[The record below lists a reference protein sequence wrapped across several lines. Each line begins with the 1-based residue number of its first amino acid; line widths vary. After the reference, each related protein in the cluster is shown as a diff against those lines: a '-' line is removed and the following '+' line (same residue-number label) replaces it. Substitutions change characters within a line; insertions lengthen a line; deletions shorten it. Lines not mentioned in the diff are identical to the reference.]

1 MKRQTLA
8 SSLIVVTTSSLMLVG
23 LSFWKGQVGAEPQT
37 KTHSPAAT
45 NTRASTNTL
54 VAAEPIAA
62 DLDRSPIDLVLG
74 PKAEWL
80 ATANQSSDTVSL
92 VRLTKSAGNDAATSA
107 TGTAKPAAERVTGK
121 VVDELRVGHRPGAIA
136 RTPDG
141 QRLLVTG
148 SYSGDLTILSIQGDK
163 LQIENRLQLG
173 FEPYGIAVTRDGTK
187 AYVALS
193 MADQVAEIDLQ
204 ANREVARIDVG
215 LRPRYLTLTLDDTRL
230 AVGTSGDRG
239 ITVVDTASRKELFK
253 EQFLALNIGH
263 LQTTADGRHV
273 YFPWVQYRHSQINPA
288 MIRMGWVLGT
298 RLARVRLDE
307 PARREAMSLDPP
319 GKAVGDPFGLAITPN
334 EQRIVTSASGTHELL
349 VYRLNDLPLTDYA
362 NLDHINPQLVRDEER
377 FVRIALG
384 GRPMGIRAADDR
396 TVYVANYLLNTVQVV
411 DIDTHAVIG
420 TISLGGPAEPSLA
433 RRGEAIFLD
442 AGRSLD
448 QWYSCHTCHY
458 EGGSNDERMDTWNDG
473 TPNTYKTVLSLYRI
487 HETGPWTW
495 HGWQTDLRDAMHSS
509 LTTTMQ
515 GPKPSE
521 EDVTALLAYLKT
533 MELPPNPFR
542 RPDGGLTEQAERG
555 KKVFHSE
562 KAGCAQCHSGPS
574 YTDGEIHDVGLGAT
588 VDRYQGY
595 NTPSLVGV
603 YRKTRLLHDGR
614 ARSLDQVL
622 TEAHNPATVTGKGE
636 LTDAE
641 RADLIAY
648 LKSL

>member
-1 MKRQTLA
+1 MKRQTL
-8 SSLIVVTTSSLMLVG
+8 SPWLLVVTTSSLVLVG
-23 LSFWKGQVGAEPQT
+23 LSFWKGQAAAEPQT
-37 KTHSPAAT
+37 KTNSPATT
-45 NTRASTNTL
+45 NRHAIASTQ

-92 VRLTKSAGNDAATSA
+92 VRLTKNADDAASSATSA
-107 TGTAKPAAERVTGK
+107 AKHAAGRVTGK
-121 VVDELRVGHRPGAIA
+121 VVDELRVGHRPGAIT

-148 SYSGDLTILSIQGDK
+148 SYSGDLTILSVQGDK
-163 LQIENRLQLG
+163 LQVEHRLQLG
-173 FEPYGIAVTRDGTK
+173 FEPYGIAVTRDGRK

-204 ANREVARIDVG
+204 TNREVARIDVG
-215 LRPRYLTLTLDDTRL
+215 LRPRYLTLTPDDSRL

-239 ITVVDTASRKELFK
+239 ITVVDTATRQELFK

-288 MIRMGWVLGT
+288 MIRLGWVLGT

-377 FVRIALG
+377 FVRIPLG

-396 TVYVANYLLNTVQVV
+396 TIYVANYLLNNIQVV
-411 DIDTHAVIG
+411 DIDNHAVIG
-420 TISLGGPAEPSLA
+420 TISLGGPAEPSAA

-458 EGGSNDERMDTWNDG
+458 DGGSNDERMDTWNDG
-473 TPNTYKTVLSLYRI
+473 TPNTYKTVLSLHRI

-542 RPDGGLTEQAERG
+542 LPDGGLTEQAERG

-574 YTDGEIHDVGLGAT
+574 YTDGEIHDVGLGAP

-622 TEAHNPATVTGKGE
+622 TEAHNPAKVTGKGE